1 MNFWFVVPYPPS
13 LNKLYAYNKF
23 SRQKYLTSE
32 GKEYK
37 LKVVSIIR
45 RLIEEQSIEKIT
57 SLIDFQVYDF
67 PPDARKRDKDNI
79 LKILQDSITLSG
91 LWDDDSL
98 IGNLM
103 VFKGGQKIT
112 GGRLVVLISDFEQRH
127 ISTDVEEEIFS

>member
-1 MNFWFVVPYPPS
+1 MNFWFIAPYPPS

-23 SRQKYLTSE
+23 SKQKYLTSE

-37 LKVVSIIR
+37 LKVVSIIK
-45 RLIEEQSIEKIT
+45 RLMEEQSIKKIT

-67 PPDARKRDKDNI
+67 PPDMRKRDKDNI

-91 LWDDDSL
+91 LWEDDSL

-103 VFKGGQKIT
+103 VFKGGQKVS
-112 GGRLVVLISDFEQRH
+112 GGRLVIFISGFEQKY
-127 ISTDVEEEIFS
+127 ISPEIEEEIFS